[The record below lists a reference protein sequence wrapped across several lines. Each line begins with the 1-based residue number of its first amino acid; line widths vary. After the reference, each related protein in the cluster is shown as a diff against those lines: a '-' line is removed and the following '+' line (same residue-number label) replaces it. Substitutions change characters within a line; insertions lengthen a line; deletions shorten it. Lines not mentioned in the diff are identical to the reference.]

1 MREEIRA
8 IVQQHGRLAVDVGT
22 LSDDADLYD
31 AGLSS
36 HASINL
42 MLALENAFDLEF
54 PERLLRRRTFES
66 ISAMQAAIEELTGA
80 RPASASPRSEP

>member
-1 MREEIRA
+1 MREEIRN
-8 IVQQHGRLAVDVGT
+8 IVQQHGRLGIDVSS

-36 HASINL
+36 HASITL
-42 MLALENAFDLEF
+42 MLALEDHFELEF

-66 ISAMQAAIEELTGA
+66 VAAIQSAIEELSSTRTS
-80 RPASASPRSEP
+80 RP

>member
-1 MREEIRA
+1 MREDIRA
-8 IVQQHGRLAVDVGT
+8 IVQQHGRLAVDVAT
-22 LSDDADLYD
+22 LSDEADLYD

-42 MLALENAFDLEF
+42 MLALENHFDLEF

-66 ISAMQAAIEELTGA
+66 VSAIQAAIEELTGV
-80 RPASASPRSEP
+80 RPASA

>member
-1 MREEIRA
+1 MRDEIRQ
-8 IVQQHGRLAVDVGT
+8 IVQQHGRLGVEMSS

-36 HASINL
+36 HASITL
-42 MLALENAFDLEF
+42 MLALEEHFDLEF

-66 ISAMQAAIEELTGA
+66 VAAIQSAIEEISTA
-80 RPASASPRSEP
+80 RTSPQ

>member
-1 MREEIRA
+1 MRDEIRQ
-8 IVQQHGRLAVDVGT
+8 IVQQHGRLGVEISS

-42 MLALENAFDLEF
+42 MLALEEHFDLEF

-66 ISAMQAAIEELTGA
+66 VATIQLAIEELSSIRT
-80 RPASASPRSEP
+80 SSP

>member
-1 MREEIRA
+1 MREDIRA
-8 IVQQHGRLAVDVGT
+8 IVQQHGRLAVNVET
-22 LSDDADLYD
+22 LADDADLYD

-42 MLALENAFDLEF
+42 MLALENHFDLEF

-66 ISAMQAAIEELTGA
+66 VSAIQAAIEELTGV
-80 RPASASPRSEP
+80 RPASA

>member
-1 MREEIRA
+1 MRDDIRT
-8 IVQQHGRLAVDVGT
+8 IVQQHGRLTVDVGT

-42 MLALENAFDLEF
+42 MLALENHFDLEF

-66 ISAMQAAIEELTGA
+66 VSAIQAAIEELTGV
-80 RPASASPRSEP
+80 RPASA

>member
-1 MREEIRA
+1 MRDEIRN
-8 IVQQHGRLAVDVGT
+8 IVQQHGRLGVDVSS

-42 MLALENAFDLEF
+42 MLALEDYFELEF

-66 ISAMQAAIEELTGA
+66 VAAIQSAIEELGSTRTS
-80 RPASASPRSEP
+80 RP

>member
-1 MREEIRA
+1 MREEIRN
-8 IVQQHGRLAVDVGT
+8 IVQRHGRLGIDVSS

-36 HASINL
+36 HASITL
-42 MLALENAFDLEF
+42 MLALEDHFELEF

-66 ISAMQAAIEELTGA
+66 VAAIQSAIEELSSTRA
-80 RPASASPRSEP
+80 SRP

>member
-8 IVQQHGRLAVDVGT
+8 IVQQHGRLTVDVAT
-22 LSDDADLYD
+22 VSDDADLYD

-42 MLALENAFDLEF
+42 MLALENHFDLEF

-66 ISAMQAAIEELTGA
+66 ISAMQSAIEELTGA
-80 RPASASPRSEP
+80 RQAGA

>member
-1 MREEIRA
+1 MRDEIRN
-8 IVQQHGRLAVDVGT
+8 IVQQHGRLGVEMSSIG
-22 LSDDADLYD
+22 DDADLYD

-42 MLALENAFDLEF
+42 MLALEEHFDLEF

-66 ISAMQAAIEELTGA
+66 VASIQLAIEELSST
-80 RPASASPRSEP
+80 RMSSP

>member
-1 MREEIRA
+1 MRDEIRN
-8 IVQQHGRLAVDVGT
+8 IVQQHGRLGVEMSSLG
-22 LSDDADLYD
+22 DDADLYD

-42 MLALENAFDLEF
+42 MLALEEHFDLEF

-66 ISAMQAAIEELTGA
+66 VASIQLAIEELSST
-80 RPASASPRSEP
+80 RMSSP